1 MEEKARVTEYITI
14 PLEQY
19 LLLRRKELVYE
30 YIQQGVNNER
40 YRLDSDVQKLIRL
53 LDEME
58 A

>member
-30 YIQQGVNNER
+30 YIHQGVNNER